1 MNKQE
6 INQMIATLI
15 EAIQKLETE
24 QNQKH
29 ETQQIEKDNK
39 LIIKG
44 LDVSLE
50 ELQSSGD
57 AQTKLI
63 KLHNVMVDKINEL
76 EDRIDELEGNND

>member
-1 MNKQE
+1 MSKQE
-6 INQMIATLI
+6 INQMIEALI
-15 EAIQKLETE
+15 AAI
-24 QNQKH
+24 QKH
-29 ETQQIEKDNK
+29 ETQPIEKDNK

-76 EDRIDELEGNND
+76 EERIDELEGNND

>member
-1 MNKQE
+1 MSNQE
-6 INQMIATLI
+6 IEQLMATLI
-15 EAIQKLETE
+15 ADIQKHETE

-29 ETQQIEKDNK
+29 ETQKIEKDNK

-63 KLHNVMVDKINEL
+63 KLYNAMVDKIIEL
-76 EDRIDELEGNND
+76 EERIDELEHQND